1 MHAFF
6 FTVVLG
12 PLVALLPQRWRRTFS
27 FFDQVHWQTAG
38 LLSGVLEFAVALIGI
53 GYWYMYEMSRISDS
67 VIDSVASGKI
77 HARVTTSQVSGAA
90 LMVFALHPL
99 TWLLVYALFESA
111 ARACAAVFTGN
122 IFGTLPLGL
131 LDRLMHLF
139 ANRREIQPGQQLQE
153 NARSYFSA
161 VQEHFRVSRLEVLPD
176 ALNYSNRLSEQFL
189 EIYASRRKS
198 DWEPPKTV
206 RVDDVYY
213 RLEKFSVEKGTRPF
227 RYTLRRLERGVPGRS
242 VLLYNTADSI
252 RFSRSI

>member
-6 FTVVLG
+6 FTLVLG
-12 PLVALLPQRWRRTFS
+12 PLGAFLPQRWRRAFPL
-27 FFDQVHWQTAG
+27 FDQIHWQTAG
-38 LLSGVLEFAVALIGI
+38 FLSGMLEFAFALIGI

-67 VIDSVASGKI
+67 VIDAAASGKI
-77 HARVTTSQVSGAA
+77 HATVTASQVSGAA

-99 TWLLVYALFESA
+99 TWLLVYLLFESTV
-111 ARACAAVFTGN
+111 RSCAAAFTGN

-139 ANRREIQPGQQLQE
+139 ANRRESQPGQQLRE
-153 NARSYFSA
+153 HARSYFSA
-161 VQEHFRVSRLEVLPD
+161 VREHLRVSRLQELPD
-176 ALNYSNRLSEQFL
+176 ALNCSNRLSEQFL

-198 DWEPPKTV
+198 DWDPPKTV

-227 RYTLRRLERGVPGRS
+227 RYTLRRLERGV
-242 VLLYNTADSI
+242 LLYNTADSV

>member
-6 FTVVLG
+6 FSFVLG
-12 PLVALLPQRWRRTFS
+12 PLVALLPQRWRRAFPI
-27 FFDQVHWQTAG
+27 FDHIHWQFAG
-38 LLSGVLEFAVALIGI
+38 LLSGMLEFAVAVIGI

-67 VIDSVASGKI
+67 VIDSAASGKI
-77 HARVTTSQVSGAA
+77 QAKITTSQVSGAA

-99 TWLLVYALFESA
+99 TWFLVYLLFESTV
-111 ARACAAVFTGN
+111 RACAAAFTGN

-139 ANRREIQPGQQLQE
+139 ANRRENQPGQQLRE
-153 NARSYFSA
+153 NARSYFTA
-161 VQEHFRVSRLEVLPD
+161 VQEHLRVSRLEELPD

-242 VLLYNTADSI
+242 VLLYNTADSV
-252 RFSRSI
+252 RFSRSL